1 MNIRDIQYNRYFLV
15 VADGENF
22 PESACKSAA
31 VFAKGFNKGL
41 ALISLA
47 EQNTEAFKQASEAFF
62 RQADYPF
69 ICEACTGAIEDL
81 CDLTERTE
89 SPMLFIEINPKGRF
103 SKVMTW
109 FKGLRDLRIPFILM
123 KTGME
128 ITDFDHILVPI
139 SYLVEEKE
147 KGPYT
152 SNMGRFLKSHIH
164 LLQAKDYGSKTPR
177 NVADITALYDKF
189 KESEPIEY
197 SIVQA
202 SKDSFKVDREAV
214 ARTAEFDAKM
224 IVISTS
230 RDYGLDDLFFG
241 PKEQHVFQATTVP
254 VMCINPRGDLYVLC
268 W

>member
-152 SNMGRFLKSHIH
+152 SNMGLNT
-164 LLQAKDYGSKTPR
+164 LLYKHPKTVSRLTERRLP
-177 NVADITALYDKF
+177 APP
-189 KESEPIEY
+189 S
-197 SIVQA
+197 
-202 SKDSFKVDREAV
+202 
-214 ARTAEFDAKM
+214 
-224 IVISTS
+224 ST
-230 RDYGLDDLFFG
+230 
-241 PKEQHVFQATTVP
+241 PK
-254 VMCINPRGDLYVLC
+254 
-268 W
+268 